1 MARSYIVESEQ
12 FLVGD
17 VWQGHRYSSPLTLVV
32 GESGAGKSA
41 GLEVLWYAVGLTSVK
56 VMPAVRSCACVRVVF
71 RIDDVRW
78 QVTRSTQSTGGEVEF
93 VNLSDAG
100 RPAVPV
106 PVTGK
111 NGQQSAAEFFQELLG
126 IPLLGHAAG
135 RLGMTQLLPWM
146 YLRQA
151 TLTTQ
156 YLGGLSSAQRRLAG
170 RTLLG
175 AHDAAVE
182 RLREIHAAKKQAWQ
196 TSKGLLD
203 KLNAARAER
212 DLPDHTDLDTTHAQ
226 WTAQHTERTQ
236 QTREAGA
243 LLRRL
248 AAQHQALVDK
258 AKQCGPAQDA
268 ARRAADESEKT
279 LRAMVG
285 AEREAA
291 GRLSA
296 LREVAGEPTGCPQ
309 CGKALVLE
317 GLAPDQCPVCKEPDA
332 DRTQRARAAAARITS
347 ASRTLD
353 QAVAASRRATE
364 TAAGARARAAEADLA
379 VRSAY
384 AAAEEFENSTVAPQ
398 RARVLELE
406 AQSREL
412 AARLE
417 QLVEHLKELAVI
429 KELTRDLP
437 ALDEARKAA
446 KQEWEVAEKDVDVHV
461 KLLTERWSSF
471 FLARMQSCDPRVRSA
486 FIDPEDF
493 SSNVDGHD
501 FDSQVVAGARL
512 GIINMNAALSLR
524 DVGREV
530 PSMLV
535 PQFLAIDSPLSGL
548 GSHGEDARIAANV
561 MRMLSEAAIT
571 CDRQGRPPQLIIAVN
586 DPQAQPATGVR
597 EIHISKASGFIP
609 GLPSQDPHE

>member
-1 MARSYIVESEQ
+1 MTQSYIAESGQ
-12 FLVGD
+12 FLVGE
-17 VWQGHRYSSPLTLVV
+17 VWQERRYSAPLTLLS

-41 GLEVLWYAVGLTSVK
+41 GLEVLWYAVGPTSVR

-71 RIDDVRW
+71 RVDDVRW
-78 QVTRSTQSTGGEVEF
+78 QATRSAASSGGEVEF
-93 VNLSDAG
+93 VNLSDPGQPPMPFPVAG
-100 RPAVPV
+100 R
-106 PVTGK
+106 
-111 NGQQSAAEFFQELLG
+111 NGQQSAADFFQELLG
-126 IPLLGHAAG
+126 IPLLGSAAA
-135 RLGMTQLLPWM
+135 RLGMTQLLPWL

-182 RLREIHAAKKQAWQ
+182 RLREIHASKRQAWLN
-196 TSKGLLD
+196 SKSLLE
-203 KLNAARAER
+203 KLNTARAER

-226 WTAQHTERTQ
+226 WTIEHAQRAQ
-236 QTREAGA
+236 QVREAGTV
-243 LLRRL
+243 LRKL
-248 AAQHQALVDK
+248 SAQHQSLVDK

-296 LREVAGEPTGCPQ
+296 LRELAGEPTGCPQ
-309 CGKALVLE
+309 CGMALVLE
-317 GLAPDQCPVCKEPDA
+317 GLTADQCPVCKELDA
-332 DRTQRARAAAARITS
+332 DRVQRARTATARITS

-353 QAVAASRRATE
+353 RAVAASKRAADA
-364 TAAGARARAAEADLA
+364 AAGARARATEADQA
-379 VRSAY
+379 VRTTY
-384 AAAEEFENSTVAPQ
+384 AAAEQFESDVVAPQ
-398 RARVLELE
+398 RAKALELE
-406 AQSREL
+406 AQCREL

-429 KELTRDLP
+429 KQLTCHLP
-437 ALDEARKAA
+437 ALDEARQAA
-446 KQEWEVAEKDVDVHV
+446 KQEWETAEKDVDTHV
-461 KLLTERWSSF
+461 KTLTERWSSF
-471 FLARMQSCDPRVRSA
+471 FLSRMQACDREVRSA

-493 SSNVDGHD
+493 SPTVNGHD

-512 GIINMNAALSLR
+512 AIINVNAALSLR
-524 DVGREV
+524 DLAREV

-535 PQFLAIDSPLSGL
+535 PQFLAIASPLSGL

-561 MRMLSEAAIT
+561 MRMLSDAAT
-571 CDRQGRPPQLIIAVN
+571 VCDRQGRPIQLIIAVN
-586 DPQAQPATGVR
+586 DPLAQPSPGVR
-597 EIHISKASGFIP
+597 EIHVSKEDGFIP
-609 GLPSQDPHE
+609 GLPSQERCE